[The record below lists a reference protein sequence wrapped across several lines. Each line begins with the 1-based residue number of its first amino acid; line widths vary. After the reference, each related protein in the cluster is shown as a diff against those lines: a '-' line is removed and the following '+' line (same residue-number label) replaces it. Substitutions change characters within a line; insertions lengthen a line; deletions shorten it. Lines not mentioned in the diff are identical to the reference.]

1 MPGRAEPSVMA
12 VELDGHGPA
21 TRIGLRQTCDT
32 KEEPDMAEHRST
44 MLMDSLTRFLAEGP
58 TG

>member
-1 MPGRAEPSVMA
+1 MA
-12 VELDGHGPA
+12 VELDGQGPA

-32 KEEPDMAEHRST
+32 REEPDMAEHRST

>member
-1 MPGRAEPSVMA
+1 M
-12 VELDGHGPA
+12 ELDGCGPA